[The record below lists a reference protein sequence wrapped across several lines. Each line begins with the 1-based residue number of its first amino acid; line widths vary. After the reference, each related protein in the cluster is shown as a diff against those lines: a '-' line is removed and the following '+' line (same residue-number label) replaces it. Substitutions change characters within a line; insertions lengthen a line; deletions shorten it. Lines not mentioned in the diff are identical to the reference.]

1 MTENPDE
8 RIPPIISTGQ
18 REALTPVAAEE
29 RIETLDV
36 LRGLALFGILTVNM
50 AGFSWPVEYIM
61 MRPQF
66 WETRADVIADWIVRF
81 VAEGKFYPLFAFLFG
96 LGAAI
101 QMERAESHGT
111 HFTGRF
117 CRRLLVLLGIGVA
130 HALLLW
136 EGDLLVWY
144 ALCGFPL
151 LAFRRRKHKTLLVW
165 AAICLLIPAL
175 LITLLWALLVGVS
188 FVPEIARGIQE
199 SLVEDP
205 ETSARLVEET
215 IRVFALGSYGE
226 IFVERLGNLLFIWL
240 TGVFYAPTFF
250 AMFLLGLYSGKRRI
264 FQDIEANA
272 VLVRRV
278 FVWGLAIGL
287 PVNLVYAIGM
297 TVSDLSDVRFVW
309 LIGEAFVVVGGPMQ
323 SLGYASAITL
333 MLQRVRWKSWLH
345 QIAPAGRMAL
355 SNYLLQSLVCTTI
368 FYSYGLGLF
377 GSVGRAAGL
386 GLAVVIYLAQV
397 AFSHWWLKRFRFG
410 PAEWLWRTL
419 TYGRRQPIWR

>member
-1 MTENPDE
+1 MQIARD
-8 RIPPIISTGQ
+8 IPPVISTGQ
-18 REALTPVAAEE
+18 HEALTPVAADE

-50 AGFSWPVEYIM
+50 AGFSWPVEHMM
-61 MRPQF
+61 MRPPF
-66 WETRADVIADWIVRF
+66 WETRTDVIADWTVRF
-81 VAEGKFYPLFAFLFG
+81 FAEGKFYPLFAFLFG

-111 HFTGRF
+111 KFTGRF

-136 EGDLLVWY
+136 EGDILVWY

-151 LAFRRRKHKTLLVW
+151 LAFRRRKHKTLLIW

-175 LITLLWALLVGVS
+175 LIMLLWALLVGSS
-188 FVPEIARGIQE
+188 FVPEIARGIQKN
-199 SLVEDP
+199 LVEDP

-215 IRVFALGSYGE
+215 IRVFALGNYGE
-226 IFVERLGNLLFIWL
+226 IFVERFHNLLFIWL
-240 TGVFYAPTFF
+240 VGVFYMPTFF

-264 FQDIEANA
+264 FQNIAANA
-272 VLVRRV
+272 VLIRRV

-287 PVNLVYAIGM
+287 PANLVHAVGM
-297 TVSDLSDVRFVW
+297 SVSDLSDVRFVW
-309 LIGEAFVVVGGPMQ
+309 LISEAFVAVGGPMQ
-323 SLGYASAITL
+323 SLSYAAAIPL
-333 MLQRVRWKSWLH
+333 MLQGVRWKTWLH
-345 QIAPAGRMAL
+345 KIAPAGRMAL

-368 FYSYGLGLF
+368 FYGYGLGLF
-377 GSVGRAAGL
+377 GSVGRAPGL
-386 GLAVVIYLAQV
+386 GLVVVIYLAQV
-397 AFSHWWLKRFRFG
+397 AFSGWWLKRFRFG

-419 TYGRRQPIWR
+419 TYGKHQPMRR